1 MCKGEYRVGQNPG
14 GNVVVVSDSL
24 GLGAEHQLK
33 GQDFGKEMLNILL
46 GFDYATFPGGRQ
58 VWQ

>member
-24 GLGAEHQLK
+24 WVLVQS
-33 GQDFGKEMLNILL
+33 IS
-46 GFDYATFPGGRQ
+46 
-58 VWQ
+58 